1 MVTIQGTIEHMHWV
15 ERDGQQLPR
24 RIGGHAALDFC
35 NTLAGWGGPP
45 LPKGEWLRTY
55 DVLVGWAG
63 YADLLDADEEAALRG
78 RTGARAQAVLDDA
91 RRLRGRLRTAV
102 LDPSHVRA
110 MSDVGAA
117 VRAAAEGLRLESG
130 AHPTWRVDAARRIEL
145 PLLRVAWGG
154 RRAADIGRA
163 RPGQG
168 LPRRRV
174 RLAVP
179 GPVRAAALVQH
190 GQLRQP
196 GQGARACRTAP
207 IDP

>member
-24 RIGGHAALDFC
+24 RIGGHPALDFC

-102 LDPSHVRA
+102 LDPSHARA
-110 MSDVGAA
+110 MSDVGAV
-117 VRAAAEGLRLESG
+117 VRTAAEGLRLEPG
-130 AHPTWRVDAARRIEL
+130 ARPTWRVDAARRIEL
-145 PLLRVAWGG
+145 PLLRVAWAAGELLTSGELDRVKACPGDECGWLFLDRSG
-154 RRAADIGRA
+154 RRRWCSMDSCGNRA
-163 RPGQG
+163 K
-168 LPRRRV
+168 
-174 RLAVP
+174 
-179 GPVRAAALVQH
+179 VRAHAARH
-190 GQLRQP
+190 R
-196 GQGARACRTAP
+196 
-207 IDP
+207 